1 MTWQER
7 AACRG
12 ADTESFYTPESIR
25 ATAVREREIEAAKRV
40 CRRCPV
46 LNACREWALDTGEP
60 YGVWGGLTAAERRVA
75 RARRKELVAG
85 LM

>member
-1 MTWQER
+1 MWQER

-12 ADTESFYTPESIR
+12 VDTESFYGPESIR
-25 ATAVREREIEAAKRV
+25 ATELRDREIEKAKRI

-46 LNACREWALDTGEP
+46 LSVCREWALDTGEP
-60 YGVWGGLTAAERRVA
+60 YGVWGGLTSAERRVA